1 MQQNPTTPNKKNHH
15 VIVAMI
21 VVFIVIALALM
32 QSLVGATS
40 SFMTRNDVAA
50 NVVTKTQS
58 SSSVKSV
65 SSAASEP
72 VTVLS
77 ETATRVAGFFGTNVG
92 TASSASSAKTVTPVQ
107 VVTKTVSKALTLRN
121 FFSVAGKPTN
131 GQVLMY
137 VNGRLEWHDLVSAA
151 MTANSA
157 EGSVHISGSG
167 RKPTYPINGSE
178 ALHSAAGGG
187 VSPERRYGGGGGN
200 NSRADTTSTTNVTNN
215 YTTYNTTTG
224 GSGSATFVGTTPV
237 TTYNG
242 QFTSGLKT
250 GYDAAN
256 TICAAAYTGS
266 HMCRTDEILD
276 TIATKDIS
284 TLFSGVADAWIAEGP
299 PGFTADSNDCRGW
312 TSSNLAHLGPWWDFD
327 TSGGGIGY
335 LTNCS
340 TTKPIACCKVQ

>member
-1 MQQNPTTPNKKNHH
+1 MNQDHTTSNKKNHH
-15 VIVAMI
+15 VIVAII

-32 QSLVGATS
+32 QSLVGAAGN
-40 SFMTRNDVAA
+40 FMTRKDLAVS
-50 NVVTKTQS
+50 VVTNTQS
-58 SSSVKSV
+58 SASSAVA
-65 SSAASEP
+65 SSAASDS

-77 ETATRVAGFFGTNVG
+77 EATTRVAGFFGTNVG
-92 TASSASSAKTVTPVQ
+92 VSSSASAVKSVTPVKI
-107 VVTKTVSKALTLRN
+107 VTKPLSKAITLRN
-121 FFSVAGKPTN
+121 FFSVVGKPQN

-151 MTANSA
+151 MNSGST
-157 EGSVHISGSG
+157 EGSVHISGGG
-167 RKPTYPINGSE
+167 RKPVYPINGSE

-187 VSPERRYGGGGGN
+187 TSPDRHYGGGGGN
-200 NSRADTTSTTNVTNN
+200 NASTSASTTSVTNN

-237 TTYNG
+237 TTYSG

-284 TLFSGVADAWIAEGP
+284 TLFSGIADAWIAEGP

-312 TSSNLAHLGPWWDFD
+312 TSANLAHLGPWWDFA

>member
-1 MQQNPTTPNKKNHH
+1 
-15 VIVAMI
+15 
-21 VVFIVIALALM
+21 
-32 QSLVGATS
+32 
-40 SFMTRNDVAA
+40 
-50 NVVTKTQS
+50 
-58 SSSVKSV
+58 
-65 SSAASEP
+65 
-72 VTVLS
+72 
-77 ETATRVAGFFGTNVG
+77 
-92 TASSASSAKTVTPVQ
+92 
-107 VVTKTVSKALTLRN
+107 
-121 FFSVAGKPTN
+121 
-131 GQVLMY
+131 MY

-151 MTANSA
+151 MNTNST

-167 RKPTYPINGSE
+167 RKPIYPINGSE

-187 VSPERRYGGGGGN
+187 VSPERHYGGGGGN
-200 NSRADTTSTTNVTNN
+200 NSNTDTTGGTTTNVTNN
-215 YTTYNTTTG
+215 YTTYNTTG

-237 TTYNG
+237 TSYTG

-284 TLFSGVADAWIAEGP
+284 TLFSGIADAWIAEGP

-312 TSSNLAHLGPWWDFD
+312 TSANLAHLGPWWDFA